1 MSAAW
6 TLALNNALVYQV
18 YHRLS
23 RVFILNHDQ
32 SMMTWEKKILYT
44 FNVFSYLT
52 NSFFLEGINQSEIED
67 SFQLASDW
75 IKSAQKDVNNT
86 FALLAVKLRTDWVL
100 NIKLISQENK
110 SSE

>member
-1 MSAAW
+1 
-6 TLALNNALVYQV
+6 
-18 YHRLS
+18 
-23 RVFILNHDQ
+23 
-32 SMMTWEKKILYT
+32 MMTWAKKILYI

-52 NSFFLEGINQSEIED
+52 NSFFLEGINQSEIDD

>member
-1 MSAAW
+1 
-6 TLALNNALVYQV
+6 
-18 YHRLS
+18 
-23 RVFILNHDQ
+23 
-32 SMMTWEKKILYT
+32 MMTWEKKILYI

-75 IKSAQKDVNNT
+75 IKSAQKGVNNT

>member
-1 MSAAW
+1 
-6 TLALNNALVYQV
+6 
-18 YHRLS
+18 
-23 RVFILNHDQ
+23 
-32 SMMTWEKKILYT
+32 MMTWEKKILCI

-100 NIKLISQENK
+100 NIKLIS
-110 SSE
+110 

>member
-1 MSAAW
+1 
-6 TLALNNALVYQV
+6 
-18 YHRLS
+18 
-23 RVFILNHDQ
+23 
-32 SMMTWEKKILYT
+32 MMTWEKKILYI
-44 FNVFSYLT
+44 FNGFSYLT